1 MSKRRLA
8 AATILGGI
16 IIFLIKIYSY
26 IISDS
31 VALLSDALESI
42 VNILASLMMFT
53 SVIISEQPPDEEHKY
68 GHQKIENISCFIEGS
83 LVLLAGALIARTA
96 LTRII
101 DPVEPVRLN
110 LAILIS
116 LVATLMNGVLSWLL
130 MNKAKE
136 TGSLAL
142 EGDAKHLLS
151 DVLSSGGVAAGLF
164 VGKIFNYP
172 LIDPIMALIVA
183 ALVLRLGLGLL
194 WKSGTGLMD
203 ISCPETEDKLRR
215 LLDRHQNQF
224 IDYHNLK
231 TRRSGDRVFAE
242 LHLSMDGGMSV
253 EEAHDFTEHL
263 EEDIKQEMPELNLTI
278 HIEPSKEKD
287 LNASTLL

>member
-8 AATILGGI
+8 TATILGGI

-83 LVLLAGALIARTA
+83 LILLAGALIARTA

-101 DPVEPVRLN
+101 EPVEPVRLN

-116 LVATLMNGVLSWLL
+116 LVATLMNGVLSWFL

-183 ALVLRLGLGLL
+183 TLVLRLGLGLL

-231 TRRSGDRVFAE
+231 TRRSGNRVFAE

-253 EEAHDFTEHL
+253 EEAHDFTDHL
-263 EEDIKQEMPELNLTI
+263 EEDIKQEIPEVNLTI
-278 HIEPSKEKD
+278 HVEPPKEKD
-287 LNASTLL
+287 LDASTL

>member
-1 MSKRRLA
+1 MNKRRLA
-8 AATILGGI
+8 AVTILGGVV
-16 IIFLIKIYSY
+16 IFLIKLYSY

-53 SVIISEQPPDEEHKY
+53 SVIISEKPPDENHRY

-83 LVLLAGALIARTA
+83 LVILAGALIAHSA
-96 LTRII
+96 LTRILE
-101 DPVEPVRLN
+101 PVEPVRLN

-116 LVATLMNGVLSWLL
+116 LVATMMNGGFSWLL
-130 MNKAKE
+130 MKKAKE

-151 DVLSSGGVAAGLF
+151 DVLSSGGVAVGLF
-164 VGKIFNYP
+164 IGKTFNYP

-183 ALVLRLGLGLL
+183 VLVLRMGLGLV

-203 ISCPETEDKLRR
+203 ISCPETEDKLRII
-215 LLDRHQNQF
+215 LDRHQNQF
-224 IDYHNLK
+224 VDYHNLK

-242 LHLSMDGGMSV
+242 LHLSMDGGLSV
-253 EEAHDFTEHL
+253 EEAHDFTDHL
-263 EEDIKQEMPELNLTI
+263 EKDVQKEVPEVNLTI
-278 HIEPSKEKD
+278 HVEPSRED
-287 LNASTLL
+287 V